1 MSKFTGLALASIITG
16 TIGAHGLVFGDAS
29 PGEIFRGFLAGA
41 SFSVIFGALL
51 AIIRWMDPSVTSPES
66 RHFALVA
73 MASGLLSG
81 ALAGGLWFATQHD
94 PPGLYLCFA
103 IGGIVGFGFGWAGS
117 RDANPGGTSA

>member
-1 MSKFTGLALASIITG
+1 MSRFAGLAVASIITG
-16 TIGAHGLVFGDAS
+16 TIGAHGLVFGEAS
-29 PGEIFRGFLAGA
+29 SDEIFRGFLAGA

-51 AIIRWMDPSVTSPES
+51 AMVRWTDPRVASPES

-73 MASGLLSG
+73 MVLGSLSG

-94 PPGLYLCFA
+94 PPALYLCLV

-117 RDANPGGTSA
+117 RDANPSGTSA